1 MKKFLILALALLM
14 MSAGCKQETPEL
26 NFGALEAKYNA
37 KIGVYVLDTNDN
49 SEIAYNADERFAY
62 CSTHKF
68 LSVGALLQRKTF
80 DELNELRIYSAD
92 EILPY
97 SAITKAHVADGL
109 TVAEICE
116 AALRISDNTAANL
129 VMEELGGI
137 DAFRENLRAIGD
149 TVTEPARLEPELN
162 IYMPGSLDDTST
174 PRQLAKDLQLYLLGD
189 LLRDDKKILLASWM
203 SDNSIT
209 DDLIKAGVPK
219 DWKVVDKSGAG
230 INYGMRNDIAV
241 IFPPKRNPI
250 VVAIMT
256 RRNEAGARY
265 DNELVADVTR
275 MIFSAPK

>member
-149 TVTEPARLEPELN
+149 TITEPARFEPELN
-162 IYMPGSLDDTST
+162 IYNPGSLDDTST

-189 LLRDDKKILLASWM
+189 LLRDDKKILLTS
-203 SDNSIT
+203 
-209 DDLIKAGVPK
+209 
-219 DWKVVDKSGAG
+219 
-230 INYGMRNDIAV
+230 
-241 IFPPKRNPI
+241 
-250 VVAIMT
+250 
-256 RRNEAGARY
+256 
-265 DNELVADVTR
+265 
-275 MIFSAPK
+275 

>member
-209 DDLIKAGVPK
+209 NDLIKAGVPK

-241 IFPPKRNPI
+241 IFPPNRKPI